1 MRKVVFLIVPGV
13 ARAYRSWHR
22 ESTYWQYITTQKA
35 AMFPPTHSKDHDAY
49 IYRLA
54 EPSDINNLAT
64 ETFEEA
70 PS

>member
-13 ARAYRSWHR
+13 ARAYRSWH
-22 ESTYWQYITTQKA
+22 QYITTQKA
-35 AMFPPTHSKDHDAY
+35 AMFPPTHSKDHAAY

>member
-1 MRKVVFLIVPGV
+1 
-13 ARAYRSWHR
+13 
-22 ESTYWQYITTQKA
+22 
-35 AMFPPTHSKDHDAY
+35 MFPPTHSKDHAAY